1 MEATSKQNHVCVF
14 NKDTQ
19 FTLISNYLLSRC
31 THFHFLLL
39 YFLILLCFLLKKL
52 FSNPS
57 PIYLIDVSCLKPPTS
72 CRIPSSTFLE
82 NASLSESCLDN
93 ETITFM
99 KKILHSSGQSENT
112 CLPPSLHYIPPKTH
126 HIESIKEV
134 HMVLFPIMD
143 ELFAKTNLSPFD
155 IDIVIFNCGGF
166 CPSPSLT
173 SMVVNKYSMRSDIK
187 SCNVSGMGCSAS
199 ALCIDLAYNLLRVNK
214 NSNAIV
220 LSAESLSNDWYEGKE
235 RSKLLLNCLFRM
247 GSAAILLSNKK
258 EASKTAKYKLIR
270 TLRTQRAFDD
280 KAYCSAT
287 KEEDSDGKLGFTLN
301 RDIPQVVGEVLV
313 SNISILSSQMLS
325 IYEKFWYIV
334 SVKRQKFMKSKGIYN
349 LPDLKTVIHHF
360 CLPYGGAL
368 KEVGK
373 KMNLGER
380 EIEGALMTLHRFGNQ
395 YSSSLWYQVC
405 YLEAKER
412 VHKGEQ
418 ILVVGVGSGSKC
430 CSVVLKCIRPIL
442 GEAHKGPWSDCIH
455 QYPIY

>member
-1 MEATSKQNHVCVF
+1 MEATSKQNHVSVF
-14 NKDTQ
+14 NKDTH
-19 FTLISNYLLSRC
+19 FTLLSNYLLSRC
-31 THFHFLLL
+31 TLFHFLLL
-39 YFLILLCFLLKKL
+39 YFLLLLCFLLKKL

-57 PIYLIDVSCLKPPTS
+57 PIYLIDFSCLKPPSS
-72 CRIPSSTFLE
+72 CRTPSSTFLE

-93 ETITFM
+93 ETIAFM
-99 KKILHSSGQSENT
+99 KKILHSSGQSEET
-112 CLPPSLHYIPPKTH
+112 CLPPSLHYIPPRTH
-126 HIESIKEV
+126 HTESIKEV

-143 ELFAKTNLSPFD
+143 DLFEKTNLSPSD
-155 IDIVIFNCGGF
+155 INILIFNCGGF

-173 SMVVNKYSMRSDIK
+173 SMIVNKYSMRSDIK
-187 SCNVSGMGCSAS
+187 TYNISGMGCSAS

-220 LSAESLSNDWYEGKE
+220 LSAESLSNDWYRGKE

-280 KAYCSAT
+280 KAYFSAT

-301 RDIPQVVGEVLV
+301 RNIPEVVGEALV

-325 IYEKFWYIV
+325 IYEKIWYIV
-334 SVKRQKFMKSKGIYN
+334 SVKRHKFIK
-349 LPDLKTVIHHF
+349 PDIKRVIDHF

-373 KMNLGER
+373 KLNLGER
-380 EIEGALMTLHRFGNQ
+380 EIEAALMTLHRFGNQ
-395 YSSSLWYQVC
+395 YSSSLWYQLC
-405 YLEAKER
+405 YLEGKER

-418 ILVVGVGSGSKC
+418 ILVLGVGSGTKC
-430 CSVVLKCIRPIL
+430 CSVVLKCIRPIF
-442 GEAHKGPWSDCIH
+442 GEAHKGPWFHCIH
-455 QYPIY
+455 QYPTY